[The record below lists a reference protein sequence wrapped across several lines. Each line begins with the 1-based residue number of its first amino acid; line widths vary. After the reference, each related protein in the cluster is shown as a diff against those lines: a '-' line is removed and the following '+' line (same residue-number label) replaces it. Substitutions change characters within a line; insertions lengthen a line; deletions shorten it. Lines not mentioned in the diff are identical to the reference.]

1 MNTIKERNIIIQN
14 PETKSFLADCFYPEV
29 EGRFP
34 LIIFAHGYKGYKD
47 WGTFDLMADKFAE
60 NGFVFVKFNFSHNG
74 TTIENPKNFDDL
86 EAFGNNTYTKE
97 MSDYQKVIDHFELY
111 PKVDASKIILIGHS
125 RGGGNTV
132 LQAYKDD
139 RVKALV
145 TLAGIDSFAA
155 RFPKNERLED
165 YKTKGVFYVEN
176 ARTKQQMPHYYLFYE
191 DFNKNEQVLNIQFA
205 AQHLKKPYLIV
216 HGTADEAVKIK
227 TSNLLHNWAKNSE
240 LLIVE
245 DANHTFGGKEPWN
258 EIVLPLDLNKVI
270 ENCSDFFEKYRL
282 K

>member
-1 MNTIKERNIIIQN
+1 MQIIKERNIIVQN
-14 PETKSFLADCFYPEV
+14 PETKPFLADCFYPEI
-29 EGRFP
+29 ERKFP

-97 MSDYQKVIDHFELY
+97 MSDYQKVIDHFELH
-111 PKVDASKIILIGHS
+111 PKVDTSKIILIGHS

-165 YKTKGVFYVEN
+165 YKAKGVFYVEN
-176 ARTKQQMPHYYLFYE
+176 GRTKQQMPHYYSFYE
-191 DFNKNEQVLNIQFA
+191 DFKKNEQALNIQFA

-216 HGTADEAVKIK
+216 HGTADEAVKLK
-227 TSNLLHNWAKNSE
+227 TANLLHNWAKKSE

-258 EIVLPLDLNKVI
+258 EIVLPIDLNKVI